1 MQDMW
6 PSGPVGDLCER
17 KTEGQDRIQH
27 GTTSTDGKILC
38 QKRYP
43 MFVGMQMVLQN
54 VHNNRQVGK
63 TLIRIVC
70 SASSGVFEW

>member
-27 GTTSTDGKILC
+27 GTASTDGKILC

-43 MFVGMQMVLQN
+43 MFVGNADGFAECAQQSTGWQN
-54 VHNNRQVGK
+54 FDQDRVQCV
-63 TLIRIVC
+63 
-70 SASSGVFEW
+70 EWCL